1 MTGEGCKET
10 IALTE
15 NLVKVV
21 NAMDRRLANRAC
33 ELGYIESHQG
43 ICVNKTDVP
52 QTVGSATEVRSGEED
67 PQVKHQVVMYQVP
80 FSGAGRILSYSIY
93 AVDVGDGVVQIWR
106 PEDTTTY
113 RLVCEDAFNAITTGE
128 MTIAI
133 PESQQCMVQADD
145 VIGLYATGAGVVAYE
160 TVATADGVLLGMRN
174 QRALVGNS
182 YGLGGD
188 NLAVVKRI
196 YSVNALVQYF

>member
-1 MTGEGCKET
+1 
-10 IALTE
+10 
-15 NLVKVV
+15 LV
-21 NAMDRRLANRAC
+21 
-33 ELGYIESHQG
+33 E
-43 ICVNKTDVP
+43 
-52 QTVGSATEVRSGEED
+52 TVGSATDVRSGEKD

-93 AVDVGDGVVQIWR
+93 AVDVGDGVVQVRIAHKPCRKTSGYPFPLVQIWR

-113 RLVCEDAFNAITTGE
+113 RLVCEDAFNAITTGD

-160 TVATADGVLLGMRN
+160 TYATADGVLLGCAR
-174 QRALVGNS
+174 
-182 YGLGGD
+182 
-188 NLAVVKRI
+188 
-196 YSVNALVQYF
+196 